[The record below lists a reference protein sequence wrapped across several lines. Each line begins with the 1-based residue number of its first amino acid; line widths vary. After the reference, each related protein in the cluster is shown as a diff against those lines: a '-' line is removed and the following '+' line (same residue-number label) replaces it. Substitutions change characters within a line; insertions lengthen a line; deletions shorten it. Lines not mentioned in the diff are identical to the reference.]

1 MKLFLFF
8 IGSSFATT
16 CFKCRATTME
26 ESQVS
31 TTPPSSLPSLISG
44 RVSFVLLFYIEW
56 HNIISEAIQNRL
68 RIYVK
73 THKQKQTALDWR
85 KIVLTQNLRLNVT
98 AGAIQ
103 FHIFLSVSFFA
114 CEIPEMSLIK
124 DFTEKLTVRSNHMS
138 IILSVDARGIV
149 ILYFMVKL
157 LWLNRTLTG
166 DPLP

>member
-1 MKLFLFF
+1 MQGNYNGRKSSVNNTTIQSSKSYLRKGFIFLAF
-8 IGSSFATT
+8 SYW
-16 CFKCRATTME
+16 RAE
-26 ESQVS
+26 YNQRGCSK
-31 TTPPSSLPSLISG
+31 SLENLW
-44 RVSFVLLFYIEW
+44 E
-56 HNIISEAIQNRL
+56 
-68 RIYVK
+68 

-114 CEIPEMSLIK
+114 YQIPKMSFIQ
-124 DFTEKLTVRSNHMS
+124 DFTEKLTVRSSHMS
-138 IILSVDARGIV
+138 IILSVDAKGIV